1 MHERGDVVADGER
14 GTVEVPAVQLGDRV
28 APLGWTEEP
37 LGVGHRDIQPRVT
50 GQGMARTLADSRAGG
65 WWSRSSE
72 PRPTTAKPDRLDPER
87 SDATDAMTSPNAE
100 TLISRRRFIH
110 RDDGYSS
117 VDAEVWRWVL
127 AYALALPTG

>member
-1 MHERGDVVADGER
+1 
-14 GTVEVPAVQLGDRV
+14 
-28 APLGWTEEP
+28 
-37 LGVGHRDIQPRVT
+37 
-50 GQGMARTLADSRAGG
+50 
-65 WWSRSSE
+65 
-72 PRPTTAKPDRLDPER
+72 
-87 SDATDAMTSPNAE
+87 MTSPNAE

>member
-1 MHERGDVVADGER
+1 LPTPE
-14 GTVEVPAVQLGDRV
+14 Q
-28 APLGWTEEP
+28 
-37 LGVGHRDIQPRVT
+37 VGGGHGPRNRDQ
-50 GQGMARTLADSRAGG
+50 
-65 WWSRSSE
+65 
-72 PRPTTAKPDRLDPER
+72 TTAKPDRLDPER

-117 VDAEVWRWVL
+117 VDVEVWRWVL